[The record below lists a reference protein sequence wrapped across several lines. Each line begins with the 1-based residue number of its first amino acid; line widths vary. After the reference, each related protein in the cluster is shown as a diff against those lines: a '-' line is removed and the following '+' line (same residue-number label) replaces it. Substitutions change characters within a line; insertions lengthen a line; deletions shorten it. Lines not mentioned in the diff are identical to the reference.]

1 MLPFGNLK
9 YFNIR
14 LKYRVGY
21 AGEGWE
27 VIERRRGFTLQL
39 KVTYVYFDIIIY
51 KWPPELEI
59 TGVRGLLY
67 RDSNT
72 TFSTGTNSNVTV
84 LVNDVKKYA
93 EPYAHIVNNEGYSG
107 PDSIP
112 SFRIGSTTYRP
123 RKSDASPSPGDTDV
137 IIYVMFKNKKTG
149 KTVEISLGNKKLH
162 SIGYGNWADARMKYN
177 WIKDINTV
185 VSS

>member
-1 MLPFGNLK
+1 MLPFGNLR

-14 LKYRVGY
+14 LQYRVGY

-72 TFSTGTNSNVTV
+72 MFSTGANSNVTS
-84 LVNDVKKYA
+84 LVNNVKKYA
-93 EPYAHIVNNEGYSG
+93 EPYAHIINSEGYTG

-112 SFRIGSTTYRP
+112 AFRIGTTRY
-123 RKSDASPSPGDTDV
+123 SQIDDSGAT
-137 IIYVMFKNKKTG
+137 IWITFKNKKTG
-149 KTVEISLGNKKLH
+149 KTNEIAFGASK
-162 SIGYGNWADARMKYN
+162 SWRIGYGRWVDVRMRYN

-185 VSS
+185 VSA